1 MTVPLYQHVYDTII
15 ARIVSGELGPGAMLP
30 SETDL
35 GRELGVSQGTAR
47 KALTALEQRGI
58 LQRRQGRGTFV
69 ATTTPERAHF
79 HFFRLRRADG
89 SDATPTLETE
99 AVTRRK
105 ATADE
110 QSVFGDEIGDV
121 FEIARVRSIDGK
133 TIVREN
139 SVVPSALFPGLAER
153 SPLPNALYAMYQQ
166 AYGIAIAEAD
176 EQLHAVLATEE
187 DAALMQI
194 AVGAPLIEIRRKA
207 VDISDRAIE
216 LRQSR
221 YLTEDLHYAV
231 TLR

>member
-15 ARIVSGELGPGAMLP
+15 ARIVDGQLGPGAMLP

-69 ATTTPERAHF
+69 ATTPSESDHF

-89 SDATPTLETE
+89 TE
-99 AVTRRK
+99 AIPVLQTESIARRVASK
-105 ATADE
+105 DE
-110 QSVFGDEIGDV
+110 ETVLRCNEV
-121 FEIARVRSIDGK
+121 FEIERGRSIDGK
-133 TIVREN
+133 TIVREV
-139 SVVPSALFPGLAER
+139 STVPIDLFPGLADR
-153 SPLPNALYAMYQQ
+153 SPLPNALYALYQQ
-166 AYGIAIAEAD
+166 AYGIVIAEAD
-176 EQLHAVLATEE
+176 EQLHAVLASTQ
-187 DAALMQI
+187 DAATMSV
-194 AVGAPLIEIRRKA
+194 ARGSPLIEVRRKA
-207 VDISDRAIE
+207 IDISDRVVE
-216 LRQSR
+216 LRLSR

>member
-79 HFFRLRRADG
+79 SFFRLRRDDG
-89 SDATPTLETE
+89 TEAIPALETE
-99 AVTRRK
+99 TITRCAASESEK
-105 ATADE
+105 TVLDAD
-110 QSVFGDEIGDV
+110 DV
-121 FEIARVRSIDGK
+121 FRIERLRSIDGRA
-133 TIVREN
+133 IVREFL
-139 SVVPSALFPGLAER
+139 VVPTTLFPGLSDR
-153 SPLPNALYAMYQQ
+153 SPLPNALYALYQQ
-166 AYGIAIAEAD
+166 AYGIVIAEAD
-176 EQLHAVLATEE
+176 EQLNAVLADAE
-187 DAALMQI
+187 DAKVMGI
-194 AVGAPLIEIRRKA
+194 PPDSPLIEIRRRA
-207 VDISDRAIE
+207 IDISDRVVE
-216 LRQSR
+216 LRVSR
-221 YLTEDLHYAV
+221 YLTTDLHYAV